1 MNVILRSCDSC
12 NITPSFLLQVQPVL
26 SFTFEEEFKVMDYIV
41 RIEQYQNRRFE
52 FVCGK
57 FPHYNLVLAGIIRA
71 KGEGAKIPFNSTI
84 DRTLFNIGLD
94 FTKQACVVSLRDC
107 EMYFILVKISYGH
120 EP

>member
-1 MNVILRSCDSC
+1 MTLKHVTLRSCDSC
-12 NITPSFLLQVQPVL
+12 DITTSFSLQVQPVL

-71 KGEGAKIPFNSTI
+71 KGEGAKIPFNSGI

-94 FTKQACVVSLRDC
+94 FTKQACVVSLKGLLC
-107 EMYFILVKISYGH
+107 TSV
-120 EP
+120 

>member
-1 MNVILRSCDSC
+1 MRKDDIKACD
-12 NITPSFLLQVQPVL
+12 ITTSFPLQVQPVL

-71 KGEGAKIPFNSTI
+71 KGEGAKIPFNSGI

-94 FTKQACVVSLRDC
+94 FTKQACVVSLEGLLR
-107 EMYFILVKISYGH
+107 V
-120 EP
+120 